1 MRQFFMLHSSKGNL
15 LAGPGK
21 YNTIFGYRQE
31 EVSAW
36 ILINFRFCVYFY
48 VMIIQFYSY
57 QL

>member
-1 MRQFFMLHSSKGNL
+1 MRQFFMLHSSKGKL
-15 LAGPGK
+15 IARPGK